1 MVDSVF
7 GNLDKEATKEA
18 FKKYLQDWK
27 KWKLKALQRFPS
39 VGSPSMDGQPHGSSH
54 EPDKQFINYSEASYQ
69 YQTRI
74 KCCTVLMSIGENE
87 EILGDI
93 LLHRFIK
100 GWSAIKTMNY
110 INEQYNAYMSERT
123 FMLKQNEALWEGA
136 LMCPDDS
143 VRVLKN

>member
-18 FKKYLQDWK
+18 FKEYLQDWK

-39 VGSPSMDGQPHGSSH
+39 VGSPSMDGQPHGSSY

-123 FMLKQNEALWEGA
+123 FRMKQEQALWEGA

-143 VRVLKN
+143 VRVKR

>member
-18 FKKYLQDWK
+18 FKEYLKEWK
-27 KWKLKALQRFPS
+27 KWKLKALQRFPT
-39 VGSPSMDGQPHGSSH
+39 VGSPSMDGQPHGSSY

-110 INEQYNAYMSERT
+110 INEHYNAYMSERT
-123 FMLKQNEALWEGA
+123 FRMKQEQALWEGA

-143 VRVLKN
+143 VRIKR